1 MGRWNFL
8 RPIGAGRLVEAGT
21 ATGFAKAA
29 PMTTA
34 ITTGMTAPQTSA
46 AAPSSLAI
54 DMDQFLQILVTQLEN
69 QNPLEPTDTSE
80 FTNQLV
86 GYAQLGQQT
95 LMNETLGGLSSSLTA
110 LMTAQS
116 ASYVGQ
122 TVEIDSASAPLQNG
136 KAAWTY
142 TVEDAAAS
150 TVLVVT
156 DPTGKVVWSGAGTAA
171 PGQTDFALSLEDL
184 SGVEEGDVL
193 TLTSVSTNVDGG
205 SAANAV
211 TSFATL
217 DAVVFSN
224 GDTLYQA
231 GDALFDPSAVLA
243 MYGKA

>member
-1 MGRWNFL
+1 
-8 RPIGAGRLVEAGT
+8 
-21 ATGFAKAA
+21 
-29 PMTTA
+29 MTTA
-34 ITTGMTAPQTSA
+34 ITTGMTTPPTSA
-46 AAPSSLAI
+46 AASSSSLAI

-95 LMNETLGGLSSSLTA
+95 LMNETLEGLSSSITAMLTA
-110 LMTAQS
+110 QG

-142 TVEDAAAS
+142 TVEDAAVS
-150 TVLVVT
+150 TALVVT
-156 DPTGKVVWSGAGTAA
+156 DQTGEVVWSGAGTTA
-171 PGQTDFALSLEDL
+171 PGQTDFALSLDDL

-193 TLTSVSTNVDGG
+193 TLTSVSTDVDGG
-205 SAANAV
+205 SASNAV

-231 GDALFDPSAVLA
+231 GDALFDPSAVVA

>member
-1 MGRWNFL
+1 
-8 RPIGAGRLVEAGT
+8 
-21 ATGFAKAA
+21 
-29 PMTTA
+29 MTTA
-34 ITTGMTAPQTSA
+34 ITTGMTTPPTGA
-46 AAPSSLAI
+46 AASSSSLAI

-95 LMNETLGGLSSSLTA
+95 LMNETLEGLSSSITAMLTA
-110 LMTAQS
+110 QG

-122 TVEIDSASAPLQNG
+122 TVEIASASAPLQNG

-142 TVEDAAAS
+142 TVQDAAAS
-150 TVLVVT
+150 TALVVT
-156 DPTGKVVWSGAGTAA
+156 DQTGKVVWSGAGTAA

-184 SGVEEGDVL
+184 SGVEDGDVL
-193 TLTSVSTNVDGG
+193 TLTSVSTNVDGS
-205 SAANAV
+205 SASNAV